1 MYFAEEFDSPIS
13 SSTKR
18 VRFYRNGNFD
28 LFYDL
33 KLTSTTRFS
42 DIRKT
47 LDSRLDKGFS
57 HLRLFNNEGV
67 ELMEDDLEFIK
78 DGAKLYAS

>member
-1 MYFAEEFDSPIS
+1 MYFAEDYESPVS
-13 SSTKR
+13 SSAKR
-18 VRFYRNGNFD
+18 VRFYRNGNFQ
-28 LFYDL
+28 LYYDL

-47 LDSRLDKGFS
+47 LDSRLDKGFNQ
-57 HLRLFNNEGV
+57 LRLFNNEGV
-67 ELMEDDLEFIK
+67 EIMEDDIEFIK